1 LVSQMPSGPGVLR
14 EELVVEIAAAVP
26 PSVSSFLLTSKQ
38 DTASIIAQQRRTRV
52 NTLQICDRLETGT
65 YDDLRGALPGIAIV
79 QVIHV
84 TGEDSIEEAL
94 SVAPHVDGILLDSGN
109 PSGAV
114 RELGGTGR
122 VHDWR
127 ISKAIRE
134 AIDTPL
140 FLAGGLN
147 PDNVVQ
153 AIEEAG
159 PFGLDVCTGVRTGGR
174 LDEGKLA
181 RFVRAVHSMSRD

>member
-1 LVSQMPSGPGVLR
+1 VKICCIGTVD
-14 EELVVEIAAAVP
+14 EAELA
-26 PSVSSFLLTSKQ
+26 
-38 DTASIIAQQRRTRV
+38 
-52 NTLQICDRLETGT
+52 TGT

-84 TGEDSIEEAL
+84 TGEASIEKAL

-181 RFVRAVHSMSRD
+181 RFVRAVHSVSRD